1 MIELAMVGGG
11 ALLGFVFGYAACAI
25 YLGEKIELLEEEMHL
40 MQDRDEKGRFVKS
53 MRKLKR
59 D

>member
-1 MIELAMVGGG
+1 MIEVAMVGGG
-11 ALLGFVFGYAACAI
+11 ALVGFVFGYAVCAI
-25 YLGEKIELLEEEMHL
+25 YLGEKIEQLEEDMYL

>member
-1 MIELAMVGGG
+1 MIEAALVGVG
-11 ALLGFVFGYAACAI
+11 ALAGFAFGYAVCAV
-25 YLGEKIELLEEEMHL
+25 YLGEKIEQLEEEMHL

-53 MRKLKR
+53 MGKIKR